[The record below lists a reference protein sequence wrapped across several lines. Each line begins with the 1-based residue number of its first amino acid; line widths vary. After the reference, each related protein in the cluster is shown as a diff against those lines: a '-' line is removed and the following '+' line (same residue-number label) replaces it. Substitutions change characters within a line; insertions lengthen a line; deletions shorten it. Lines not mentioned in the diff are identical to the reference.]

1 MGGEEEGSKLSES
14 LKVGLAVFVKLVGQ
28 VIQICKAI
36 FDDFDPL
43 GIKALRAIEEI
54 HGASADH
61 GIQCHQRS
69 LMQASYSRPSLLL
82 VGIPEGQYRIPI
94 HSEVL
99 NESRCDLTQTS
110 LP

>member
-1 MGGEEEGSKLSES
+1 MGGDEEGSELSES
-14 LKVGLAVFVKLVGQ
+14 LKVGLAVFVELVGQ

-43 GIKALRAIEEI
+43 GIKSLRAIEEI

-69 LMQASYSRPSLLL
+69 LMQASHSRPSLFL
-82 VGIPEGQYRIPI
+82 VEVPEGQNRIPI

-99 NESRCDLTQTS
+99 NESRCDLTQTA
-110 LP
+110 PP

>member
-1 MGGEEEGSKLSES
+1 MGGDEEGSELSEP
-14 LKVGLAVFVKLVGQ
+14 LKVGLTVFVELVGQ

-43 GIKALRAIEEI
+43 GIKSFRAIEEI
-54 HGASADH
+54 HSASADH

-69 LMQASYSRPSLLL
+69 LVQASYVRPSLFF
-82 VGIPEGQYRIPI
+82 VEVPEGQHRIPI

-99 NESRCDLTQTS
+99 NESRCDLTQTA
-110 LP
+110 PP